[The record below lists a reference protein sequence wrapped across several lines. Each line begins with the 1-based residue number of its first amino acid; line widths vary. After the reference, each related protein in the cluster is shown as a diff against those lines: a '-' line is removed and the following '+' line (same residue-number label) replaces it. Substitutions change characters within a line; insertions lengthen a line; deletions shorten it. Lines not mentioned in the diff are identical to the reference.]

1 MIIVDLNQVA
11 IATITAQAGNHA
23 DAVQPDLIRHMILN
37 SIRRFKTKFGS
48 EYGDIVIATDDKKY
62 WRREYFPYYK
72 GNRKADREKSDFDW
86 PMIFNTISTVRDEIQ
101 ENFPY
106 RVLKVAGA
114 EADDIIATLCSKFH
128 SQEKIL
134 IVSNDKDFIQL
145 LRYPNVVIYR
155 TLTDELVL
163 SRDK

>member
-37 SIRRFKTKFGS
+37 SIRKYKTKFKD
-48 EYGDIVIATDDKKY
+48 YGEVVIAADDKKY
-62 WRREYFPYYK
+62 WRREFFPYYK
-72 GNRKADREKSDFDW
+72 GNRKADRAKSDFDW
-86 PMIFNTISTVRDEIQ
+86 PMIFNTISTVREELQ

-106 RVLKVAGA
+106 RVLRVPGA
-114 EADDIIATLCSKFH
+114 EADDIIATLCKTFH
-128 SQEKIL
+128 AQEKIL

-145 LRYPNVVIYR
+145 LRYDNVAIYR
-155 TLTDELVL
+155 TLTDELV
-163 SRDK
+163 SVQHK

>member
-1 MIIVDLNQVA
+1 MA

-37 SIRRFKTKFGS
+37 SIRKFKTKFGA
-48 EYGDIVIATDDKKY
+48 EYGDVVVASDDKKY
-62 WRREYFPYYK
+62 WRREAFPFYK

-86 PMIFNTISTVRDEIQ
+86 PMIFNTISMVREELQ

-106 RVLKVAGA
+106 RVIRVPGA
-114 EADDIIATLCSKFH
+114 EADDVIATLCKEFCN
-128 SQEKIL
+128 QEKIL

-145 LRYPNVVIYR
+145 LRYTNVAIYR
-155 TLTDELVL
+155 TLTDELIL
-163 SRDK
+163 SQDK